1 MSWYVLQ
8 CRSGRE
14 GEIIRSCRQHISAD
28 ALKEVFSFRCER
40 LWRTDGVWK
49 LVEKEMFPGYV
60 FLESSRPDKLSEELE
75 AYRKILR
82 VMEEPG
88 YLISVYEEEEEYL
101 RKLCGERHYLKMSFG
116 YKDKEKGRSFITE
129 GPLKGLEN
137 QIAKYDWHR
146 RFAQLR
152 IPVSRKEV
160 VVWAG
165 IGFDERILVDRD
177 DGRPGI
183 AQEEMQFLVS

>member
-8 CRSGRE
+8 CRTGRE
-14 GEIIRSCRQHISAD
+14 DAIIRSCRQHISQD
-28 ALKEVFSFRCER
+28 VLENVFSFRCER
-40 LWRTDGVWK
+40 LWRSDGVWK

-88 YLISVYEEEEEYL
+88 YLISVYDEEERYL
-101 RKLCGERHYLKMSFG
+101 RKLCGERHYLRMSYG
-116 YKDKEKGRSFITE
+116 YKDKDEGISHITE

-137 QIAKYDWHR
+137 QIVKFDWHR
-146 RFAQLR
+146 RFAQVE
-152 IPVSRKEV
+152 IPVSRKNV

-165 IGFDERILVDRD
+165 IGIDERILGGRD
-177 DGRPGI
+177 DERQGI
-183 AQEEMQFLVS
+183 VQEEMQVLVS

>member
-1 MSWYVLQ
+1 MSYNAEPVGKAKLYAPAGSIFQ
-8 CRSGRE
+8 RMLLRKCSHFVARGCGVQTESGNL
-14 GEIIRSCRQHISAD
+14 
-28 ALKEVFSFRCER
+28 LKKKCFRD
-40 LWRTDGVWK
+40 T
-49 LVEKEMFPGYV
+49 F

-152 IPVSRKEV
+152 ILFPEKR
-160 VVWAG
+160 
-165 IGFDERILVDRD
+165 
-177 DGRPGI
+177 
-183 AQEEMQFLVS
+183 

>member
-8 CRSGRE
+8 CRTAQE
-14 GEIIRSCRQHISAD
+14 DKIIRSCRQHISPN
-28 ALKEVFSFRCER
+28 ALEEVFSFRCER

-75 AYRKILR
+75 AYRKILK

-88 YLISVYEEEEEYL
+88 YLISVYEEEETYL
-101 RKLCGERHYLKMSFG
+101 RKLCGEHHYLRMSYG
-116 YKDKEKGRSFITE
+116 YKDKERGMSFITE

-137 QIAKYDWHR
+137 RIVKYDWHR
-146 RFAQLR
+146 RFAQLE
-152 IPVSRKEV
+152 IPGSRRNVS
-160 VVWAG
+160 VWAG
-165 IGFDERILVDRD
+165 IGIDEKLLNREVD
-177 DGRPGI
+177 GEK
-183 AQEEMQFLVS
+183 QEQGLFLVS

>member
-8 CRSGRE
+8 CRTGRE

-75 AYRKILR
+75 AYRKKQIEEAVQYPMNMTKLEASQVITHGDYVFF
-82 VMEEPG
+82 VMLGGADMEAEEQG
-88 YLISVYEEEEEYL
+88 ADAA
-101 RKLCGERHYLKMSFG
+101 LKSA
-116 YKDKEKGRSFITE
+116 KEN
-129 GPLKGLEN
+129 N
-137 QIAKYDWHR
+137 QIAVDV
-146 RFAQLR
+146 
-152 IPVSRKEV
+152 I
-160 VVWAG
+160 AG
-165 IGFDERILVDRD
+165 F
-177 DGRPGI
+177 
-183 AQEEMQFLVS
+183 FK